1 MSPTSL
7 RVRFGAIVGT
17 AVLTITACGIPVD
30 SEPRA
35 ISSGL
40 EATPAEPTATE
51 VPASQTKILTIFL
64 LDPNGRVAQSEREA
78 PDTDLAT
85 LFAQLTTDPTSEET
99 DLSLTTAVPVDA
111 ALIFDEAIPT
121 PSVNQGTAR
130 LDFEAGGL
138 DILEGT
144 ELSQAL
150 AQIVWTLTSTDTDQ
164 IDRVAI
170 YIDGELQTWVT
181 PGDGG
186 EHEFLEKDHFESFDP
201 DWQEPTP
208 TPAPTP
214 EPTPTPPAAP
224 TPLPTSGG

>member
-1 MSPTSL
+1 MSSISL
-7 RVRFGAIVGT
+7 GLRFMAIVGA

-35 ISSGL
+35 ISAGL
-40 EATPAEPTATE
+40 PATPAEPTATE

-64 LDPNGRVAQSEREA
+64 LDPNGRVAESQREA
-78 PDTDLAT
+78 PDTNLGT

-111 ALIFDEAIPT
+111 ALVFDEAIPT
-121 PSVNQGTAR
+121 PTVNDGIAR
-130 LDFEAGGL
+130 LDFDAGGL

-150 AQIVWTLTSTDTDQ
+150 AQIVWTLTNTDQ

-181 PGDGG
+181 PRDGG
-186 EHEFLEKDHFESFDP
+186 EHELLVKEHYQSFDP

-214 EPTPTPPAAP
+214 EPTPTPAATP
-224 TPLPTSGG
+224 TPVPTSGG

>member
-7 RVRFGAIVGT
+7 RVRFAAIVGS
-17 AVLTITACGIPVD
+17 AALTITACGIPVD

-40 EATPAEPTATE
+40 EATPADPTATE
-51 VPASQTKILTIFL
+51 VPASQTKTLTIFL
-64 LDPNGRVAQSEREA
+64 LDPNGRVAESEREA
-78 PDTDLAT
+78 PDTHVGT

-111 ALIFDEAIPT
+111 ALVFDEAIPT
-121 PSVNQGTAR
+121 PTVKQGIAR
-130 LDFEAGGL
+130 LDFAAGGL

-150 AQIVWTLTSTDTDQ
+150 AQIVWTLTNTDK
-164 IDRVAI
+164 IDFVAI

-181 PGDGG
+181 PRDGE
-186 EHEFLEKDHFESFDP
+186 EHELLVKDHFESFDP
-201 DWQEPTP
+201 DWEEPTP
-208 TPAPTP
+208 TLAPTP
-214 EPTPTPPAAP
+214 EPTPTPPATP
-224 TPLPTSGG
+224 TPVPTSEG

>member
-1 MSPTSL
+1 VSPTSL
-7 RVRFGAIVGT
+7 RVRFAAIVGT

-78 PDTDLAT
+78 PDTNLGT
-85 LFAQLTTDPTSEET
+85 LFAQLTTDPTSAET

-111 ALIFDEAIPT
+111 ALVFDEAIPT
-121 PSVNQGTAR
+121 PTVNQGIAR

-150 AQIVWTLTSTDTDQ
+150 AQIVWTLTNTDQ
-164 IDRVAI
+164 IDFVAI
-170 YIDGELQTWVT
+170 YIDSELQTWVT
-181 PGDGG
+181 PRDGG
-186 EHEFLEKDHFESFDP
+186 EQEFLEKDHFESFDP

-214 EPTPTPPAAP
+214 EPTPPATP
-224 TPLPTSGG
+224 TPVSTNGG